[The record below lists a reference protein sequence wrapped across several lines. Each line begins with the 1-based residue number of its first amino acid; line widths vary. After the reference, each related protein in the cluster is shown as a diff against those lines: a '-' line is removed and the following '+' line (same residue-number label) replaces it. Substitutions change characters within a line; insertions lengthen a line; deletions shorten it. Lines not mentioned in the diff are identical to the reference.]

1 MSFEHEVRII
11 HRGDKTINATYIG
24 SQSMKVQGKAND
36 IYKRYDKDWKINTL
50 GNGKGNWLL
59 TKKSDVLINGIS
71 HRNKVLE
78 LYHKTSLTRS
88 LFERY
93 CHDIETGKVAV

>member
-1 MSFEHEVRII
+1 MNIKV
-11 HRGDKTINATYIG
+11 GDKIISAIYIE
-24 SQSMKVQGKAND
+24 SQSMNVQGKAND
-36 IYKRYDKDWKINTL
+36 IYKKYGKAWNIKDL
-50 GNGKGNWLL
+50 GFGNWLL
-59 TKKSDVLINGIS
+59 TKKSDVLVNGLS
-71 HRNKVLE
+71 HREKILE

>member
-1 MSFEHEVRII
+1 MNIRV
-11 HRGDKTINATYIG
+11 GDKIISAIYIE

-36 IYKRYDKDWKINTL
+36 IYKRYGDDWKKNAL
-50 GNGKGNWLL
+50 GNGNWLL
-59 TKKSDVLINGIS
+59 TKKSDALINGVS
-71 HRNKVLE
+71 HRKKILE

-93 CHDIETGKVAV
+93 CHDIETGKVVV

>member
-1 MSFEHEVRII
+1 MSFDHEIRII

-36 IYKRYDKDWKINTL
+36 IYKRYGKEWNIKDLRN
-50 GNGKGNWLL
+50 GNWLL
-59 TKKSDVLINGIS
+59 TKKSDVLVNGVS
-71 HRNKVLE
+71 HREKILE

-93 CHDIETGKVAV
+93 CHDIETGKVVV

>member
-1 MSFEHEVRII
+1 MDIVY
-11 HRGDKTINATYIG
+11 GDKIYIE

-36 IYKRYDKDWKINTL
+36 IYKRYGKEWNIKAL
-50 GNGKGNWLL
+50 GNGNWLL
-59 TKKSDVLINGIS
+59 TKKSDALINGVS
-71 HRNKVLE
+71 HRKKILE

-93 CHDIETGKVAV
+93 CHDIETGKVVV

>member
-1 MSFEHEVRII
+1 MNIKV
-11 HRGDKTINATYIG
+11 GDKIISAIYIE
-24 SQSMKVQGKAND
+24 SQSMKVQGKWID
-36 IYKRYDKDWKINTL
+36 IKKRYGKEWEIRDL
-50 GNGKGNWLL
+50 GNGNWLL
-59 TKKSDVLINGIS
+59 TKKSDVLVNGVS
-71 HRNKVLE
+71 HREKILE

>member
-1 MSFEHEVRII
+1 MNIKV
-11 HRGDKTINATYIG
+11 GDKIISAIYIE
-24 SQSMKVQGKAND
+24 SQSMKVQGKWED
-36 IYKRYDKDWKINTL
+36 IKKRYGDDWEIKEFN
-50 GNGKGNWLL
+50 NGYGLL
-59 TKKSDVLINGIS
+59 IKKSDALINGVS
-71 HRNKVLE
+71 HRKKILE

>member
-1 MSFEHEVRII
+1 MDIVYS
-11 HRGDKTINATYIG
+11 DKIYIE

-36 IYKRYDKDWKINTL
+36 IYKRYGKEWNIKDLWF
-50 GNGKGNWLL
+50 GNWLL
-59 TKKSDVLINGIS
+59 TKKSDVLVNGVS
-71 HRNKVLE
+71 HREKILE

>member
-1 MSFEHEVRII
+1 MNIKV
-11 HRGDKTINATYIG
+11 GDKIISAIYIE

-36 IYKRYDKDWKINTL
+36 IYKRYGKEWNIKDL
-50 GNGKGNWLL
+50 GFGNWLL
-59 TKKSDVLINGIS
+59 TKKSDVLVNGVS
-71 HRNKVLE
+71 HREKILE

>member
-36 IYKRYDKDWKINTL
+36 IYKKYGKEWNIKDL
-50 GNGKGNWLL
+50 GFGNWLL
-59 TKKSDVLINGIS
+59 TKKSDVLVNGVS
-71 HRNKVLE
+71 HRKKILE
-78 LYHKTSLTRS
+78 RYHKTCLTRS

-93 CHDIETGKVAV
+93 CHDIETGKVVV

>member
-1 MSFEHEVRII
+1 MNIKV
-11 HRGDKTINATYIG
+11 GDKIISAIYIE
-24 SQSMKVQGKAND
+24 SQSMKVQGKWED
-36 IYKRYDKDWKINTL
+36 IKKRYGDDWEIKEFN
-50 GNGKGNWLL
+50 NGYGLL
-59 TKKSDVLINGIS
+59 IKKSDAMINGVS
-71 HRNKVLE
+71 HRKKILE